1 MSAVKKVTKKKVT
14 KRASFNPIAMCAS
27 ISNGKCRITKKT
39 LKPPKREKTIEQ
51 IKKNLKAEDINYVF
65 VYVLNFWSSDNHQLK
80 GTANSAFISG
90 MRVSHNMKKYA
101 DKKQIRANGN
111 TLTKDRF
118 AGRKI
123 YRATHGDLLVLC
135 QKLLTQLSA
144 GRMVTLKS
152 TVAQLNVYP
161 QRIDGKVNIKDVKDL
176 IEYLKNWL
184 LNNQKVKD
192 SVLKDSVCPE
202 MCVIGYMPQFR
213 TFTLK

>member
-65 VYVLNFWSSDNHQLK
+65 VYVLNFWSSGDHEYRAWL
-80 GTANSAFISG
+80 
-90 MRVSHNMKKYA
+90 VSHNMKKYA
-101 DKKQIRANGN
+101 DKKQSRANGN

-123 YRATHGDLLVLC
+123 YRATHGDLLVLY
-135 QKLLTQLSA
+135 SA
-144 GRMVTLKS
+144 
-152 TVAQLNVYP
+152 
-161 QRIDGKVNIKDVKDL
+161 IKF
-176 IEYLKNWL
+176 
-184 LNNQKVKD
+184 Q
-192 SVLKDSVCPE
+192 
-202 MCVIGYMPQFR
+202 
-213 TFTLK
+213 TT